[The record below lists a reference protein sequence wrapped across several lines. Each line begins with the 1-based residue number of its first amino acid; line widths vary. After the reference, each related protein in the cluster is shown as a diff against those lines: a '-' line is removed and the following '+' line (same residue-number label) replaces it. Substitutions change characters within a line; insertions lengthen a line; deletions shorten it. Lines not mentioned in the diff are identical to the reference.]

1 MFSLGEYERIVV
13 RWSLVVQ
20 YMSVS
25 SIIYSV
31 LHGEYEGIV
40 VKWDCKLKPLESMFY
55 FEGIEELHSSDIT
68 VTLFYNI

>member
-1 MFSLGEYERIVV
+1 MEFSSICLLVVQFSLGEYEEIVE

-31 LHGEYEGIV
+31 LPRRV
-40 VKWDCKLKPLESMFY
+40 
-55 FEGIEELHSSDIT
+55 
-68 VTLFYNI
+68 

>member
-1 MFSLGEYERIVV
+1 MPGIILQCHFLLHFTIVDLNRTKALHGICGIYSLTGFPIIRKVILGKCEG

-31 LHGEYEGIV
+31 LPRRV
-40 VKWDCKLKPLESMFY
+40 
-55 FEGIEELHSSDIT
+55 
-68 VTLFYNI
+68 

>member
-1 MFSLGEYERIVV
+1 MFSLGEYEGIVV

-31 LHGEYEGIV
+31 LLGEYEGIV
-40 VKWDCKLKPLESMFY
+40 VRWSLVVQCMSV
-55 FEGIEELHSSDIT
+55 SSIIYS
-68 VTLFYNI
+68 VLPRRV

>member
-1 MFSLGEYERIVV
+1 MSVSSIIYSVLPIGEYEGIVV

-31 LHGEYEGIV
+31 LPRRV
-40 VKWDCKLKPLESMFY
+40 
-55 FEGIEELHSSDIT
+55 
-68 VTLFYNI
+68 